1 MQKNHK
7 KENTTTA
14 CSTDFSVCWEAIL
27 EKLKVDLVRP
37 ILNSQIGRV
46 IVNLDKNKQ
55 DLTFWNDGTFEYI
68 LCNGAK
74 IDANTHPELAVI
86 YGEYVP
92 DFSTGATIRHIP
104 EGDTRILG
112 DFQADDIKAHTHSMP
127 DLTGDFNSLVKLNDY
142 LANGVF
148 ANSINRG
155 GGGPDGGDHPSASEG
170 TRLTFEKKDWNTNSF
185 GSSETRMKN
194 LAVQFYVISKI
205 LI

>member
-1 MQKNHK
+1 MQKNRT

-112 DFQADDIKAHTHSMP
+112 DFQADALQNI
-127 DLTGDFNSLVKLNDY
+127 TGNFDVWGCEMGEGS
-142 LANGVF
+142 GVF
-148 ANSINRG
+148 KKGASHNSWSG
-155 GGGPDGGDHPSASEG
+155 GQDYNMPTQMTFDASHVAR
-170 TRLTFEKKDWNTNSF
+170 TDD
-185 GSSETRMKN
+185 ETRMKN
-194 LAVQFYVISKI
+194 LAVQFYVISKV